1 MVKGFLIEVEMV
13 DASFFSSNPYIP
25 FGIDFQRVDKKTV
38 EREVFF
44 CFDRKRLEGLALR
57 VKNIHSAK
65 GADINTAFEILNDF
79 IHPVVAEAVGLCRV
93 VLEPF
98 VATVQGTENP
108 KAVIGSYPEVALHR
122 FANRQN
128 KGVADIGVG
137 KIVERIALF
146 VGHCQSVIGA
156 N

>member
-65 GADINTAFEILNDF
+65 GADINTAFRSEEQTSELQSRP
-79 IHPVVAEAVGLCRV
+79 HLVCRLL
-93 VLEPF
+93 LE
-98 VATVQGTENP
+98 
-108 KAVIGSYPEVALHR
+108 KK
-122 FANRQN
+122 N
-128 KGVADIGVG
+128 KNNTY
-137 KIVERIALF
+137 L
-146 VGHCQSVIGA
+146 
-156 N
+156 